1 MLRLR
6 ELLKVPTDLA
16 RLVEESFRI
25 SGDSFTLGIAEL
37 NVAGDLVDGIVRIRI
52 CAQPRDRSI

>member
-16 RLVEESFRI
+16 RLVAESFRI
-25 SGDSFTLGIAEL
+25 SGDSFTLGIAEM
-37 NVAGDLVDGIVRIRI
+37 NVAVDLVDSIVRIRI
-52 CAQPRDRSI
+52 CTKPRDRSI